1 MSETILRRTRLGTLA
16 AAVVGAA
23 ILVPTVSTRFAAG
36 FLITALWAVAG
47 FWILER
53 LLKVVI
59 VSPGTPRRGWTVTAW
74 LMAKF
79 ALYGLAVWGLLQQIF
94 PALSHIFGFT
104 LLLVVL
110 VIAGTT
116 AGGRDA
122 GQPARRGNDG

>member
-1 MSETILRRTRLGTLA
+1 M
-16 AAVVGAA
+16 
-23 ILVPTVSTRFAAG
+23 
-36 FLITALWAVAG
+36 ITALWAVAG
-47 FWILER
+47 FWVLER

-59 VSPGTPRRGWTVTAW
+59 VSPSTPRRGWRVTAW
-74 LMAKF
+74 LIAKF

-110 VIAGTT
+110 VIVGTT